1 MSSLLFSQQN
11 HVFQAS
17 HLSVCLDPWR
27 RRGWSES
34 GAHVLGE
41 RGELR
46 VTSRPSA
53 APAQS
58 APQHT
63 SPGGAPANQ
72 QQHAA
77 RIRLGQPDVSPAAH
91 GEPHCQRFIAHL
103 RVLTQAMCVFN
114 FLMSCRWKIA
124 LVKIVSR
131 TQRMR
136 TVGTRWFVS
145 NLTDIFH
152 LRHNLTTLTQHG
164 VNLQTY
170 PTSII
175 SKQTHTHTLC
185 TPVERNPQPKD
196 TARTEQASPERFWIK
211 T

>member
-1 MSSLLFSQQN
+1 MGFDVARRHRTAAKFIYICDLRALIQNESWDPAFPVWHLQDCLFRIKLFHWKFECFVTYMSSLLFSQQN

-136 TVGTRWFVS
+136 TVGTRWF
-145 NLTDIFH
+145 I
-152 LRHNLTTLTQHG
+152 
-164 VNLQTY
+164 
-170 PTSII
+170 
-175 SKQTHTHTLC
+175 
-185 TPVERNPQPKD
+185 
-196 TARTEQASPERFWIK
+196 
-211 T
+211 

>member
-1 MSSLLFSQQN
+1 MGFDVARRHRTAAKFIYICDLRALIQNESWDPAFPVWHLQDCLFRIKLFHWKFECFVTYMSSLLFSQQN
-11 HVFQAS
+11 HVVQAS

-77 RIRLGQPDVSPAAH
+77 RIRLGQSWCQPSSAWWAPLPAFHSSFTCANT
-91 GEPHCQRFIAHL
+91 GYVC
-103 RVLTQAMCVFN
+103 FN
-114 FLMSCRWKIA
+114 FLMSCRWR
-124 LVKIVSR
+124 L
-131 TQRMR
+131 
-136 TVGTRWFVS
+136 
-145 NLTDIFH
+145 H
-152 LRHNLTTLTQHG
+152 
-164 VNLQTY
+164 
-170 PTSII
+170 
-175 SKQTHTHTLC
+175 
-185 TPVERNPQPKD
+185 
-196 TARTEQASPERFWIK
+196 
-211 T
+211 